1 MKKLI
6 LVIISALFI
15 GACAQ
20 KTCPTYSYN
29 DLNTEQESALEEQS
43 V

>member
-1 MKKLI
+1 MKKFL
-6 LVIISALFI
+6 LVIFAALFL

-29 DLNTEQESALEEQS
+29 DLDVEKSIAVEEN